1 MPMYKDYGVL
11 SSGLSLADHG
21 RPGMYIPFASVF
33 VWSDGYFRL
42 ARQFTWSDLEQPTA
56 DAAKA
61 TAELLVQR
69 AIDCGD
75 VA

>member
-1 MPMYKDYGVL
+1 MPMCKDYGVL
-11 SSGLSLADHG
+11 ASGLSLADRG
-21 RPGMYIPFASVF
+21 RPGMYMPFASVF

-42 ARQFTWSDLEQPTA
+42 TRQFTWSDLEQPTA